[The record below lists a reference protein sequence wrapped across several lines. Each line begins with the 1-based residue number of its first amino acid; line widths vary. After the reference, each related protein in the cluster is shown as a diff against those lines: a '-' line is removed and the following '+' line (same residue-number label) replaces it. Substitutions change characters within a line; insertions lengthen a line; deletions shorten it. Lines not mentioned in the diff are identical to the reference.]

1 MILQNIIFY
10 SLALIIAVCA
20 IFTVTTRHIIRSAT
34 YLLFVLLCT
43 AFLFLLLNYH
53 FLMAVQI
60 AVYAGGVMVLF
71 IFGIMLTHQPGVS
84 VKPVAL
90 KRRFTAMVASL
101 AGIALC
107 GLIIFRNIWRVVE
120 TVTEKELPVQEIGM
134 ALMGTG
140 KHQYLLV
147 FELIS
152 ILLLACIVGAVM
164 IARKRK

>member
-1 MILQNIIFY
+1 MVQNIIFY
-10 SLALIIAVCA
+10 LLAVIIIACT
-20 IFTVTTRHIIRSAT
+20 IFTVATRHIIRSAT
-34 YLLFVLLCT
+34 ALLFVLLCT
-43 AFLFLLLNYH
+43 AFLYLLLNYH

-84 VKPVAL
+84 VRPQAL
-90 KRRFTAMVASL
+90 ARRLTALLASI
-101 AGIALC
+101 AGIVLC
-107 GLIIFRNIWRVVE
+107 GAVILQNIWKAVE
-120 TVTEKELPVQEIGM
+120 FAADKELPVQTIGV

-140 KHQYLLV
+140 KYQYLLV

-152 ILLLACIVGAVM
+152 ILLLACIVGAMM